1 MKVKTKAKAI
11 KHWSPSEELSYNF
24 FLIIKADELLTNDTK
39 AIGFYVSMSKYVST
53 RGKVQCRSH
62 H

>member
-1 MKVKTKAKAI
+1 MRIKTKANAI

-24 FLIIKADELLTNDTK
+24 FLIIKAEDLLTKDVK
-39 AIGFYVSMSKYVST
+39 ATGFYVEMSNYVSS